1 MMILS
6 DQKGVETSLVTNLM
20 LTYYVTILI
29 LLGFFVFSKVI
40 FYILFFIFF
49 CPCISVML
57 CSEIHEEYKNNRR
70 AKVNRFIFFLCNYFN
85 QFLLF
90 NCIIL
95 FVLFKTFYHKKLKTL
110 LVEENYCVVEKRLG
124 VNLESCCICSNDY
137 QNDDK
142 VITLPCNNK

>member
-6 DQKGVETSLVTNLM
+6 DQKGVEESLAANLM

-49 CPCISVML
+49 CPCISVIL

-70 AKVNRFIFFLCNYFN
+70 AKV
-85 QFLLF
+85 
-90 NCIIL
+90 
-95 FVLFKTFYHKKLKTL
+95 
-110 LVEENYCVVEKRLG
+110 
-124 VNLESCCICSNDY
+124 
-137 QNDDK
+137 
-142 VITLPCNNK
+142 